1 MHKRSINLLG
11 LIDHIHRRDIV
22 EGKVSM
28 LDIYHN
34 RERSLQLVKEKR
46 NLTLISS
53 SFCISNLIQKLKE
66 KRCIV
71 M

>member
-1 MHKRSINLLG
+1 MSINLLA

-34 RERSLQLVKEKR
+34 WERPLQLVKREKE
-46 NLTLISS
+46 IS
-53 SFCISNLIQKLKE
+53 L
-66 KRCIV
+66 
-71 M
+71 